1 MDSDFIDEYFYMI
14 MVYIGFCWG
23 VGIKFVV
30 NFVVVGDED
39 DFGVWIFSD
48 GIKEVLLFLWL

>member
-48 GIKEVLLFLWL
+48 GIKEVLLFL